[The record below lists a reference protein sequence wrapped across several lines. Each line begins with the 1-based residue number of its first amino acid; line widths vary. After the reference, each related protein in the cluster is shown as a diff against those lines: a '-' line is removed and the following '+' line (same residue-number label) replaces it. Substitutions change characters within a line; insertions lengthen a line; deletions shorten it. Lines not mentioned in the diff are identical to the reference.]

1 MKSITVNH
9 RHKII
14 KLAEKLGYEINELEF
29 RTDGIRYDY
38 WKDCTELAEKINET
52 ILPCDIFE
60 MFDSDCGDQYYIRY
74 MEHYDKDFPSS
85 THCIRYEEHIPFPQ
99 YAKHQEYKLT
109 IY

>member
-38 WKDCTELAEKINET
+38 WKDCTELAEKN
-52 ILPCDIFE
+52 
-60 MFDSDCGDQYYIRY
+60 Q
-74 MEHYDKDFPSS
+74 
-85 THCIRYEEHIPFPQ
+85 
-99 YAKHQEYKLT
+99 
-109 IY
+109 